1 MTSSSTHQIMKRRFF
16 IATTIAAFAIAGCTP
31 APPYY
36 DTVIRNGTIYDGLG
50 GEPFAGDVAI
60 SGDRIA
66 AVGDLARAVAT
77 NESDASG

>member
-1 MTSSSTHQIMKRRFF
+1 MKRRFF

-60 SGDRIA
+60 S
-66 AVGDLARAVAT
+66 
-77 NESDASG
+77 